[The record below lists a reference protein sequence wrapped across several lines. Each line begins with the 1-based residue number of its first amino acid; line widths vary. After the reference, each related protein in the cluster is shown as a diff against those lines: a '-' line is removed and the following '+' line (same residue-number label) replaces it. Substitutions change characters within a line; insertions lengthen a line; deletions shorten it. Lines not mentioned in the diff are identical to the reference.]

1 MSLYKKN
8 KNYEINKSILKEYHD
23 NALQNAM
30 ELLNEAQ
37 LLLTHKHYAR
47 AYYLAC
53 LSMEESG
60 KAYIAWTA
68 QGRNLDNQGI
78 HKTLKDRFELHPSK
92 IMCAF
97 YCWALVSSD
106 LTAAITHMTDLQ
118 TNLINGR
125 EKSMYVDIKDDNT
138 IMLPSK
144 TIRPVAARD
153 CVEVAKNCLHA
164 TKYYIAKNDPPK
176 YSSIEDKFFCMK
188 HEKLFT
194 MMSQNEDFGYYLI
207 DHINSGSVA
216 HDFIKCIVTY
226 HEVYFCKNKKYKPQS
241 NNA

>member
-1 MSLYKKN
+1 MHKKN
-8 KNYEINKSILKEYHD
+8 KNYEINKSILKEYQE

-37 LLLTHKHYAR
+37 LLLTHKHFAR
-47 AYYLAC
+47 AYYLGC
-53 LSMEESG
+53 LSMEETG

-78 HKTLKDRFELHPSK
+78 HKTLKDRFEFHPSK

-106 LTAAITHMTDLQ
+106 LTTATTHMTNLQ
-118 TNLINGR
+118 TQLINGR

-138 IMLPSK
+138 ITLPSK
-144 TIRPVAARD
+144 IVRPEASHD
-153 CVEVAKNCLHA
+153 CVEVAKKCFHA
-164 TKYYIAKNDPPK
+164 AKYYIANNTHPQ
-176 YSSIEDKFFCMK
+176 YSSIEDKFFCMNP
-188 HEKLFT
+188 EKLNS
-194 MMSQNEDFGYYLI
+194 MMFQNEDFGYYLM
-207 DHINSGSVA
+207 DNINSSSVA

-226 HEVYFCKNKKYKPQS
+226 YDAYFCKDKKYKS
-241 NNA
+241 